1 MKLQQLRHFL
11 FVVEEGG
18 FRAAA
23 DRANRSQAAL
33 SASIKELEKT
43 LGQRLFESG
52 NKATLTSFGEAC
64 LPKVEQFLTIYKA
77 LEDDLKAS
85 ASGDKGKIRIASVP
99 SLVTKLLPSVLVEYS
114 KKHPDIEI
122 VLIDDNSVGVAN
134 RLLAGEVDLALG
146 NCTSMDQT
154 DIDFTPLISDPIGVV
169 CLKSNSLNQLK
180 NQLEKQSNN
189 QTKSQRKKGLKWQQ
203 LVTQPFIYNG
213 TCRLLENTPAEVL
226 NRNARYTVEN
236 ITSLFSLLRNDLGIT
251 TLPKLAF
258 PSNEPELVW
267 IDLLEPTLNR
277 QIGIF
282 KLANKTVSPPAQAF
296 YELCIKYVQEHYPL
310 SDMA

>member
-43 LGQRLFESG
+43 LGQRLFEVG
-52 NKATLTSFGEAC
+52 NKAILTPFGETC
-64 LPKVEQFLTIYKA
+64 LPKIEQFLTVYQA
-77 LEDDLKAS
+77 LEDDLRAS

-114 KKHPDIEI
+114 KKYPDIEI

-134 RLLAGEVDLALG
+134 RLLAGEIDLALG
-146 NCTSMDQT
+146 NCTSIDQT
-154 DIDFTPLISDPIGVV
+154 NIDFTLLISDPIGVV
-169 CLKSNSLNQLK
+169 CLRANALNNELNQ
-180 NQLEKQSNN
+180 
-189 QTKSQRKKGLKWQQ
+189 SQGLSWQQ
-203 LVTQPFIYNG
+203 LMTQPFIYNG
-213 TCRLLENTPAEVL
+213 TCRLLENTPAEAL
-226 NRNARYTVEN
+226 NRRARYTVEN

-258 PSNEPELVW
+258 PANEPELVW
-267 IDLLEPTLNR
+267 IDLVDPSLNR

-282 KLANKTVSPPAQAF
+282 KLADKSISPPAQAF
-296 YELCIKYVQEHYPL
+296 YDLCVTYVQEHYL
-310 SDMA
+310 L

>member
-18 FRAAA
+18 FRVAAN
-23 DRANRSQAAL
+23 RANRTQAAL

-43 LGQRLFESG
+43 LEQRLFESG
-52 NKATLTSFGEAC
+52 NKATLTPFGESC
-64 LPKVEQFLTIYKA
+64 LPKIQQFISVYQA
-77 LEDDLKAS
+77 FEEDLRAT
-85 ASGDKGKIRIASVP
+85 AAGDKGKIRIASVP
-99 SLVTKLLPSVLVEYS
+99 SLVTKLLPSVLVAYS
-114 KKHPDIEI
+114 KKYPDIEI
-122 VLIDDNSVGVAN
+122 VLIDDNAVGVAN
-134 RLLAGEVDLALG
+134 RLLTGEVDLALG
-146 NCTSMDQT
+146 NCTSINQT

-169 CLKSNSLNQLK
+169 CLKSNALNH
-180 NQLEKQSNN
+180 ESRH
-189 QTKSQRKKGLKWQQ
+189 SQGLKWQQ
-203 LVTQPFIYNG
+203 LMAEPFIYNG

-226 NRNARYTVEN
+226 NRKARYTVEN

-267 IDLLEPTLNR
+267 INLLDPSLNR

-282 KLANKTVSPPAQAF
+282 KLADKSISPPAQAF
-296 YELCIKYVQEHYPL
+296 YELCVTYVQEHYL
-310 SDMA
+310 L

>member
-23 DRANRSQAAL
+23 NRANRSQAAI

-43 LGQRLFESG
+43 LDQRLFEVG
-52 NKATLTSFGEAC
+52 NKATLTPFGEIC
-64 LPKVEQFLTIYKA
+64 LPKIQQFLNTYQA
-77 LEDDLKAS
+77 LEDDLQAV

-99 SLVTKLLPSVLVEYS
+99 SLVTKLLPSVLVVYS
-114 KKHPDIEI
+114 KKYPDIEI
-122 VLIDDNSVGVAN
+122 VLIDDNAVGVAN
-134 RLLAGEVDLALG
+134 RLLSGEVDLALG
-146 NCTSMDQT
+146 NCTSINQT

-169 CLKSNSLNQLK
+169 CLKSNQLNYLHK
-180 NQLEKQSNN
+180 NDKLGQVQ
-189 QTKSQRKKGLKWQQ
+189 GLTWQQ
-203 LVTQPFIYNG
+203 LMVQPFIYNG
-213 TCRLLENTPAEVL
+213 TCRLLENTPADAL
-226 NRNARYTVEN
+226 NRKARYTIEN

-258 PSNEPELVW
+258 PSNEPKLVW
-267 IDLLEPTLNR
+267 INLLDPSLNR

-282 KLANKTVSPPAQAF
+282 KLADKSISPPAQAF
-296 YELCIKYVQEHYPL
+296 YELCVTYVQEHYL
-310 SDMA
+310 L

>member
-23 DRANRSQAAL
+23 NRANRTQAAI

-43 LGQRLFESG
+43 LDQRLFEVG
-52 NKATLTSFGEAC
+52 NKATLTPFGEAC
-64 LPKVEQFLTIYKA
+64 LPKIEQFLNVYQA
-77 LEDDLKAS
+77 LEDDLKAV

-99 SLVTKLLPSVLVEYS
+99 SLVTKLLPNVFVAYS
-114 KKHPDIEI
+114 EKYPDIDI
-122 VLIDDNSVGVAN
+122 VLIDDNSIGVAN

-146 NCTSMDQT
+146 NCNSINQA
-154 DIDFTPLISDPIGVV
+154 DIDFTSLISDPIGVV
-169 CLKSNSLNQLK
+169 CLKNNVLNQSLNSSK
-180 NQLEKQSNN
+180 KQ
-189 QTKSQRKKGLKWQQ
+189 GLKWQQ
-203 LVTQPFIYNG
+203 LIDQPFIYNG

-226 NRNARYTVEN
+226 NRQARYTVEN

-258 PSNEPELVW
+258 PTNEPELVW
-267 IDLLEPTLNR
+267 IELLEPNLTR

-282 KLANKTVSPPAQAF
+282 KLANKSISPAAQAF
-296 YELCIKYVQEHYPL
+296 YELCIEYVQEHYL
-310 SDMA
+310 L

>member
-33 SASIKELEKT
+33 SASIKELEKI
-43 LGQRLFESG
+43 LGQRLFEGG
-52 NKATLTSFGEAC
+52 NKATLTPFGETC
-64 LPKVEQFLTIYKA
+64 LPKIEQFMTVYQA
-77 LEDDLKAS
+77 LEEDLKGA
-85 ASGDKGKIRIASVP
+85 AAGDKGKIRIASVP

-114 KKHPDIEI
+114 KKYPDIEI

-134 RLLAGEVDLALG
+134 RLLAGEIDLALG
-146 NCTSMDQT
+146 NCTSIDQA
-154 DIDFTPLISDPIGVV
+154 DIDFTLLISDPIGVV
-169 CLKSNSLNQLK
+169 CLKSNSLNQP
-180 NQLEKQSNN
+180 EKPPRN
-189 QTKSQRKKGLKWQQ
+189 QRKKGLKWQQ

-267 IDLLEPTLNR
+267 LDLLEPALDR

-296 YELCIKYVQEHYPL
+296 YELCIEYVQNHYL
-310 SDMA
+310 L

>member
-1 MKLQQLRHFL
+1 MNMKLQQLRHFL

-43 LGQRLFESG
+43 LGQRLFETG
-52 NKATLTSFGEAC
+52 NKAILTPFGETC
-64 LPKVEQFLTIYKA
+64 LPKIEQFLTLYQA

-85 ASGDKGKIRIASVP
+85 ASGDKGKIKIASVP

-114 KKHPDIEI
+114 KKYPDIEI

-134 RLLAGEVDLALG
+134 RLLAGEIDLALG
-146 NCTSMDQT
+146 NCTSIDQT
-154 DIDFTPLISDPIGVV
+154 NIDFTLLISDPIGVV
-169 CLKSNSLNQLK
+169 CLKSNELNNEL
-180 NQLEKQSNN
+180 
-189 QTKSQRKKGLKWQQ
+189 SQAQGLTWQQ
-203 LVTQPFIYNG
+203 LMSQPFIYNG
-213 TCRLLENTPAEVL
+213 TCRLLENTPAAGL
-226 NRNARYTVEN
+226 NRRARYTVEN

-258 PSNEPELVW
+258 PANEPDLVW
-267 IDLLEPTLNR
+267 IDLVDPSLNR

-282 KLANKTVSPPAQAF
+282 KLANKSISPPAQAF
-296 YELCIKYVQEHYPL
+296 YDLCVAYVQENYWL
-310 SDMA
+310 

>member
-33 SASIKELEKT
+33 SASIKELEKI
-43 LGQRLFESG
+43 LGQRLFEGG
-52 NKATLTSFGEAC
+52 NKATLTPFGETC
-64 LPKVEQFLTIYKA
+64 LPKIEQFLTTYKA
-77 LEDDLKAS
+77 LEDDLQAS
-85 ASGDKGKIRIASVP
+85 AAGDKGKIRIASVP

-134 RLLAGEVDLALG
+134 RLLAGDIDLALG
-146 NCTSMDQT
+146 NCTSIDQA
-154 DIDFTPLISDPIGVV
+154 DIDFTLLISDPIGVV
-169 CLKSNSLNQLK
+169 CLKSNPLNQLIK
-180 NQLEKQSNN
+180 PPRN
-189 QTKSQRKKGLKWQQ
+189 QRKKGLEWQQ
-203 LVTQPFIYNG
+203 LVSQPFIYNG

-267 IDLLEPTLNR
+267 LDLLEPALDR

-282 KLANKTVSPPAQAF
+282 KLANKTVSPAAQAF
-296 YELCIKYVQEHYPL
+296 YELCIEYVQDHYL
-310 SDMA
+310 L

>member
-23 DRANRSQAAL
+23 HRAHRSQAAL
-33 SASIKELEKT
+33 SASVKELEKT
-43 LGQRLFESG
+43 LGQPLFETG
-52 NKATLTSFGEAC
+52 NNATLTPFGSFC
-64 LPKVEQFLTIYKA
+64 RPKIEQFLHIYQA
-77 LEDDLKAS
+77 LEEDLKA
-85 ASGDKGKIRIASVP
+85 AAAGDKGKIRIASVP

-114 KKHPDIEI
+114 KKYPDIEI
-122 VLIDDNSVGVAN
+122 VLIDDNAVGVAN
-134 RLLAGEVDLALG
+134 RLLTGEVDLALG
-146 NCTSMDQT
+146 NCTSMDQA
-154 DIDFTPLISDPIGVV
+154 DIDFTLLLSDPIGVV
-169 CLKSNSLNQLK
+169 CLKSNPLSQLK
-180 NQLEKQSNN
+180 NQPNN

-203 LVTQPFIYNG
+203 LIKQPFIYNG
-213 TCRLLENTPAEVL
+213 TCHLLENTPAEVL

-267 IDLLEPTLNR
+267 IDLLEPALDR

-282 KLANKTVSPPAQAF
+282 KLANKTISPPAQAF
-296 YELCIKYVQEHYPL
+296 YELCIAYVQDHYL
-310 SDMA
+310 L

>member
-11 FVVEEGG
+11 LVVEEGG

-23 DRANRSQAAL
+23 HRAHRSQAAL

-43 LGQRLFESG
+43 LGQPLFESG
-52 NKATLTSFGEAC
+52 NKATLTPFGETC
-64 LPKVEQFLTIYKA
+64 LPKMAQFLSSYRA
-77 LEDDLKAS
+77 LEEDLKA
-85 ASGDKGKIRIASVP
+85 AAAGDKGKIRIASVP

-114 KKHPDIEI
+114 KKYPDIEI
-122 VLIDDNSVGVAN
+122 VLIDDNAIGVVN
-134 RLLAGEVDLALG
+134 RLLTGEVDLALG
-146 NCTSMDQT
+146 NCTSMDQA

-169 CLKSNSLNQLK
+169 CLKSNALNQSK
-180 NQLEKQSNN
+180 NLQKGQ
-189 QTKSQRKKGLKWQQ
+189 QTKGLKWQQ

-213 TCRLLENTPAEVL
+213 TCRLLENTPAELL

-258 PSNEPELVW
+258 PANEPKLVW
-267 IDLLEPTLNR
+267 IDLLEPALER

-282 KLANKTVSPPAQAF
+282 KLADKTISPSAQAF
-296 YELCIKYVQEHYPL
+296 YELCMTYIQDHYL
-310 SDMA
+310 L

>member
-33 SASIKELEKT
+33 SASIKELEKI
-43 LGQRLFESG
+43 LGQRLFEGG
-52 NKATLTSFGEAC
+52 NKATLTPFGETC
-64 LPKVEQFLTIYKA
+64 LPKIEQFMTVYQA
-77 LEDDLKAS
+77 LEEDLKGA
-85 ASGDKGKIRIASVP
+85 AAGDKGKIRIASVP

-114 KKHPDIEI
+114 KKYPDIEI

-134 RLLAGEVDLALG
+134 RLLAGEIDLALG
-146 NCTSMDQT
+146 NCTSIDQA
-154 DIDFTPLISDPIGVV
+154 DIDFTLLISDPIGVV
-169 CLKSNSLNQLK
+169 CLKSNSLNQPAQPPR
-180 NQLEKQSNN
+180 N
-189 QTKSQRKKGLKWQQ
+189 QRKKGLKWQQ

-267 IDLLEPTLNR
+267 LDLLEPALDR

-296 YELCIKYVQEHYPL
+296 YELCIEYVQNHYL
-310 SDMA
+310 L

>member
-33 SASIKELEKT
+33 SASIKELEKI
-43 LGQRLFESG
+43 LGQRLFEGG
-52 NKATLTSFGEAC
+52 NKATLTPFGETC
-64 LPKVEQFLTIYKA
+64 LPKIEQFMTVYQA
-77 LEDDLKAS
+77 LEDDLKGA
-85 ASGDKGKIRIASVP
+85 AAGDKGKIRIASVP
-99 SLVTKLLPSVLVEYS
+99 SLVTKLLPSVLVEYA
-114 KKHPDIEI
+114 KKYPDIEI

-134 RLLAGEVDLALG
+134 RLLAGEIDLALG
-146 NCTSMDQT
+146 NCTSIDQA
-154 DIDFTPLISDPIGVV
+154 DIDFTLLISDPIGVV
-169 CLKSNSLNQLK
+169 CLKSNSLNQPVK
-180 NQLEKQSNN
+180 PPRN
-189 QTKSQRKKGLKWQQ
+189 QRKKGLKWQQ

-213 TCRLLENTPAEVL
+213 TCRLLENTPAGVL

-267 IDLLEPTLNR
+267 LDLLEPALDR

-296 YELCIKYVQEHYPL
+296 YELCIEYVQNHYL
-310 SDMA
+310 L

>member
-11 FVVEEGG
+11 LVVEEGG

-23 DRANRSQAAL
+23 HHAHRTQAAL

-52 NKATLTSFGEAC
+52 NKATLTPFGETC
-64 LPKVEQFLTIYKA
+64 LPKIEQFLNSYRT
-77 LEDDLKAS
+77 LEEDLKAA

-114 KKHPDIEI
+114 KKYPDIEI
-122 VLIDDNSVGVAN
+122 VLIDDNAVGVAN
-134 RLLAGEVDLALG
+134 RLLTGEVDLALG

-154 DIDFTPLISDPIGVV
+154 DIDFTPLVSDPIGVV

-180 NQLEKQSNN
+180 NQSNS
-189 QTKSQRKKGLKWQQ
+189 QTKSQRKKGLKWTQ

-213 TCRLLENTPAEVL
+213 TCRLLENTPAAVL

-258 PSNEPELVW
+258 PSNEPELIW
-267 IDLLEPTLNR
+267 IDLLEPALDR

-282 KLANKTVSPPAQAF
+282 KLANKTISPPAQAF
-296 YELCIKYVQEHYPL
+296 YELCIAYVQDHYL
-310 SDMA
+310 L

>member
-1 MKLQQLRHFL
+1 MKLQQLHHFL
-11 FVVEEGG
+11 CVVEEGG

-33 SASIKELEKT
+33 SASIKELEKI
-43 LGQRLFESG
+43 LGQRLFEGG
-52 NKATLTSFGEAC
+52 NKATLTPFGETC
-64 LPKVEQFLTIYKA
+64 LPKIEQFMTVYQA
-77 LEDDLKAS
+77 LEDDLKGA
-85 ASGDKGKIRIASVP
+85 AAGDKGKIRIASVP

-114 KKHPDIEI
+114 KRYPDVEI

-134 RLLAGEVDLALG
+134 RLLAGEIDLALG
-146 NCTSMDQT
+146 NCTSIDQSN
-154 DIDFTPLISDPIGVV
+154 IDFTLLISDPIGVV
-169 CLKSNSLNQLK
+169 CLKSNSLNQPVK
-180 NQLEKQSNN
+180 PSRNQQKI
-189 QTKSQRKKGLKWQQ
+189 GLKWQQ
-203 LVTQPFIYNG
+203 LMTQPFIYNG

-267 IDLLEPTLNR
+267 LDLLEPALDR

-282 KLANKTVSPPAQAF
+282 KLANKTISPPAQAF
-296 YELCIKYVQEHYPL
+296 HELCIQYVQNHYIL
-310 SDMA
+310 

>member
-52 NKATLTSFGEAC
+52 NKATLTSFGETC
-64 LPKVEQFLTIYKA
+64 LPKIEQFLTIYKA

-114 KKHPDIEI
+114 KKYPDIEI

-146 NCTSMDQT
+146 NCTSMDQA

-169 CLKSNSLNQLK
+169 CLKSNSLNQLNSQLK
-180 NQLEKQSNN
+180 N
-189 QTKSQRKKGLKWQQ
+189 QRKKGLKWQQ
-203 LVTQPFIYNG
+203 LITQPFIYNG

-267 IDLLEPTLNR
+267 IDLLEPSLDR

-282 KLANKTVSPPAQAF
+282 KLANKTISPSAQAF
-296 YELCIKYVQEHYPL
+296 YELCIKYVQEHYSL

>member
-23 DRANRSQAAL
+23 NRANRSQAAI

-43 LGQRLFESG
+43 LDQRLFEIG
-52 NKATLTSFGEAC
+52 NKATLTPFGEIC
-64 LPKVEQFLTIYKA
+64 LPKIQQFLNTYQA
-77 LEDDLKAS
+77 LEDDLQAV

-99 SLVTKLLPSVLVEYS
+99 SLVTKLLPSVLVAYS
-114 KKHPDIEI
+114 KKYPDIEI
-122 VLIDDNSVGVAN
+122 VLIDDNAVGVAN
-134 RLLAGEVDLALG
+134 RLLSGEVDLALG
-146 NCTSMDQT
+146 NCTSINQT

-169 CLKSNSLNQLK
+169 CLKSNQLNYLHK
-180 NQLEKQSNN
+180 NDKLGQVQ
-189 QTKSQRKKGLKWQQ
+189 GLTWQQ
-203 LVTQPFIYNG
+203 LMVQPFIYNG
-213 TCRLLENTPAEVL
+213 TCRLLENTPADAL
-226 NRNARYTVEN
+226 NRKARYTVEN
-236 ITSLFSLLRNDLGIT
+236 ITSLFSLLRHDLGIT

-267 IDLLEPTLNR
+267 INLLDPSLNR

-282 KLANKTVSPPAQAF
+282 KLANKSISPPAQAF
-296 YELCIKYVQEHYPL
+296 YELCIEYVQETYL
-310 SDMA
+310 L

>member
-43 LGQRLFESG
+43 LGQRLFEVG
-52 NKATLTSFGEAC
+52 NKAILTPFGETC
-64 LPKVEQFLTIYKA
+64 LPKMEQFLTVYQA
-77 LEDDLKAS
+77 LEDDLRAS

-114 KKHPDIEI
+114 KKYPDIEI

-134 RLLAGEVDLALG
+134 RLLAGEIDLALG
-146 NCTSMDQT
+146 NCTSIDQMN
-154 DIDFTPLISDPIGVV
+154 IDFTLLISDPIGVV
-169 CLKSNSLNQLK
+169 CLKSNELNNELNQ
-180 NQLEKQSNN
+180 
-189 QTKSQRKKGLKWQQ
+189 SQGLTWQQ
-203 LVTQPFIYNG
+203 LMSQPFIYNG
-213 TCRLLENTPAEVL
+213 TCRLLENTPAEAL
-226 NRNARYTVEN
+226 NRRARYTVEN

-258 PSNEPELVW
+258 PANEPELVW
-267 IDLLEPTLNR
+267 IDLIDPSLNR

-282 KLANKTVSPPAQAF
+282 KLANKSISPPAQAF
-296 YELCIKYVQEHYPL
+296 YDLCVAYVQEHYL
-310 SDMA
+310 L

>member
-33 SASIKELEKT
+33 SASIKELEKI
-43 LGQRLFESG
+43 LGQRLFEVG
-52 NKATLTSFGEAC
+52 NKSILTPFGETC
-64 LPKVEQFLTIYKA
+64 LPKIEQFLSVYQA

-85 ASGDKGKIRIASVP
+85 ASGEKGKIRIASVP

-114 KKHPDIEI
+114 KKYPDIEI

-134 RLLAGEVDLALG
+134 RLLAGEIDLALG
-146 NCTSMDQT
+146 NCTSIDQT
-154 DIDFTPLISDPIGVV
+154 NIDFTLLISDPIGVV
-169 CLKSNSLNQLK
+169 CLQSNELNNQLNQ
-180 NQLEKQSNN
+180 SH
-189 QTKSQRKKGLKWQQ
+189 GLKWQQ
-203 LVTQPFIYNG
+203 LMAQPFIYNG
-213 TCRLLENTPAEVL
+213 TCRLLENTPAEAL
-226 NRNARYTVEN
+226 NRRARYTVEN
-236 ITSLFSLLRNDLGIT
+236 ITSLFSLLRNNLGIT

-258 PSNEPELVW
+258 PANEPELVW
-267 IDLLEPTLNR
+267 IDLVDPSLNR

-282 KLANKTVSPPAQAF
+282 KLADKSISPPAQAF
-296 YELCIKYVQEHYPL
+296 YDLCIAYVQENYWL
-310 SDMA
+310 